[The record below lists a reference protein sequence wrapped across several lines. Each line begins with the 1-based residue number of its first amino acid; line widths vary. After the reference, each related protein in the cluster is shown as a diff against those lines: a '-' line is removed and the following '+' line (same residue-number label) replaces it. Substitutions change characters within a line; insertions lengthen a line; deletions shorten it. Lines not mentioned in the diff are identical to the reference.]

1 MLSTALA
8 LAAAGHRVVVVH
20 GLTAS
25 GACTC
30 GRIDCPEST
39 RGKHPVLK
47 SWQRTASDEEQAIRD
62 QFASLRFEPNIG
74 VVLGQQPTGAYVV
87 AIDVDDLAR
96 LTVLENL
103 HGPLPDSRRGKS
115 PRGVRMFYTFSGP
128 TETLKNITGLGGAS
142 GVDVKCAGGQVVV
155 AGRNARGEYVL
166 PDLSVPIAE
175 LPSAWA
181 LAILPAPAP
190 PREISVYDPSDKRAR
205 GRAEKW
211 LRAAT
216 IGEAIHVSRASE
228 GTRNT
233 VLYTS
238 ACRLF
243 PAVYGVGGSMF
254 EARSELGSAARAAG
268 LDDPEIQRTLDSADR
283 KVVESGSVRVPPDRP
298 KLRVV
303 EPGETN
309 LSVYDEPPPEV
320 ELIEDNGSPSKIAEN
335 VARML
340 TVYPGGGPRLDEFAD
355 TITLGGEPL
364 ADRDVS
370 IVQGWLHARP
380 SRERVRASAET
391 TYAGIL
397 LAAGRRSFHPVKEWL
412 ASLAW
417 DGKPR
422 LDKLAVTYL
431 GVPDSPYT
439 RAVGRCFLLGA
450 VARVH
455 QPGAQVDALPIL
467 EGAQGV
473 GKSSALRILA
483 GPWFGDT
490 PLDLAS
496 KDSMQNLRG
505 VLIYELG
512 EFESLS
518 KHDAARLKAFITS
531 RVDRY
536 RPPYG
541 RATIERP
548 RSTVFAGTTNAWTYV
563 SDESGGR
570 RFLPLECGRL
580 SLDALAKDREQLW
593 AEAMARRSERHWL
606 TGQDELDA
614 AAAVDLRH
622 QHDSWEDQL
631 RSALIGKTELT
642 TLEGLALVRV
652 EVGRQTRA
660 DAMRLAAAMRRLG
673 WEKARGVGGGGN
685 CRGYRKGVKV
695 G

>member
-1 MLSTALA
+1 MLITALA

-96 LTVLENL
+96 LTVLEDL

-155 AGRNARGEYVL
+155 AGRNARGEYVM

-181 LAILPAPAP
+181 LAILPPPAP
-190 PREISVYDPSDKRAR
+190 PRELAAYDPSDKRAR

-254 EARSELGSAARAAG
+254 EARSELGNAARAAG

-283 KVVESGSVRVPPDRP
+283 KVVESGSVRVPPPR
-298 KLRVV
+298 LRVV
-303 EPGETN
+303 EPGE
-309 LSVYDEPPPEV
+309 VYDEPPPEV
-320 ELIEDNGSPSKIAEN
+320 ELVMDDGKPAKIAEN

-340 TVYPGGGPRLDEFAD
+340 ALYPGGPPRLDEFAD
-355 TITLGGEPL
+355 RVILDGRPL
-364 ADRDVS
+364 KDSDVS
-370 IVQGWLHARP
+370 VVQGWLF
-380 SRERVRASAET
+380 SRSPKVRASAET
-391 TYAGIL
+391 VWAGIL
-397 LAAGRRSFHPVKEWL
+397 LAASRSAFHPVRDWFR
-412 ASLAW
+412 SLVW
-417 DGKPR
+417 DGTAR
-422 LDKLAVTYL
+422 LNWLLPAYFGTEDTDYH
-431 GVPDSPYT
+431 
-439 RAVGRCFLLGA
+439 RAVGAGFVLGM
-450 VARVH
+450 VARVMR
-455 QPGAQVDALPIL
+455 PGCQVDTLPVF
-467 EGAQGV
+467 EGKQGAR
-473 GKSSALRILA
+473 KSSALRVLA
-483 GPWFGDT
+483 GNEWFDDGMID
-490 PLDLAS
+490 PAN
-496 KDSMQNLRG
+496 KDSEAGLQGIL
-505 VLIYELG
+505 LHEIA
-512 EFESLS
+512 EFDGLTRKGNKE
-518 KHDAARLKAFITS
+518 AIKAFIS
-531 RVDRY
+531 RRVGRY
-536 RPPYG
+536 RPSYG
-541 RATIERP
+541 RVFVERP
-548 RSTVFAGTTNAWTYV
+548 RQSCFAGTTNSSTYLD
-563 SDESGGR
+563 DETGAR
-570 RFLPLECGRL
+570 RFRPVVCEDIDLAALER
-580 SLDALAKDREQLW
+580 DRSQLW
-593 AEAMARRSERHWL
+593 AEAVARFDRGEQWWL
-606 TGQDELDA
+606 PPELEQHAADA
-614 AAAVDLRH
+614 ADARYH
-622 QHDSWEDQL
+622 HDSWEERL
-631 RSALIGKTELT
+631 SIALADLTEVTALA
-642 TLEGLALVRV
+642 GLAALNID
-652 EVGRQTRA
+652 VGKQTRG
-660 DAMRLAAAMRRLG
+660 DQMRFSVVMKRLG
-673 WEKARGVGGGGN
+673 W
-685 CRGYRKGVKV
+685 VKV
-695 G
+695 RTMVTGRREYRYARVGKSGGEK

>member
-1 MLSTALA
+1 MLTTALA

-96 LTVLENL
+96 LTVLEDL

-190 PREISVYDPSDKRAR
+190 PRELSVYDPSDKRAR

-254 EARSELGSAARAAG
+254 EARSELGNAARAAG

-303 EPGETN
+303 EPGE
-309 LSVYDEPPPEV
+309 VYDEPPPEV
-320 ELIEDNGSPSKIAEN
+320 ELVMDDGKPAKIAEN

-340 TVYPGGGPRLDEFAD
+340 ALYPGGPPRLDEFAD
-355 TITLGGEPL
+355 RVVWPSGKALKDSD
-364 ADRDVS
+364 ASR
-370 IVQGWLHARP
+370 VQGWLMLQRT
-380 SRERVRASAET
+380 RVKASADT
-391 TYAGIL
+391 VWAGLL
-397 LAAGRRSFHPVKEWL
+397 LAAEGAAFHPVRAWL
-412 ASLAW
+412 DGLRW
-417 DGKPR
+417 DGRAR
-422 LDKLAVTYL
+422 LDFLFSAYFGTE
-431 GVPDSPYT
+431 DSPYT
-439 RAVGRCFLLGA
+439 RATARCFLIA
-450 VARVH
+450 MIARVRA
-455 QPGAQVDALPIL
+455 PGCQVDTMPVL
-467 EGAQGV
+467 EGEQGV
-473 GKSSALRILA
+473 RKSSALRALA
-483 GPWFGDT
+483 GDWFVDSVI
-490 PLDLAS
+490 DLSS
-496 KDSMQNLRG
+496 KDAMQNLQG
-505 VLIYELG
+505 TWLQEIPELDK
-512 EFESLS
+512 LS
-518 KHDAARLKAFITS
+518 SSANMAKLKAFVTQ
-531 RVDRY
+531 REDKY
-536 RPPYG
+536 RPSYG
-541 RATIERP
+541 RTTVVRP
-548 RSTVFAGTTNAWTYV
+548 RQTCFAATTNSGQYL
-563 SDESGGR
+563 SDDTGGR
-570 RFLPLECGRL
+570 RFRPVKCGEIDLEALKRDRDQLWAEASDRHAKGEPWWFDSAMERTAAELVDERYQHDSWEERLATLLMGRQEVT
-580 SLDALAKDREQLW
+580 SLDALAL
-593 AEAMARRSERHWL
+593 L
-606 TGQDELDA
+606 G
-614 AAAVDLRH
+614 
-622 QHDSWEDQL
+622 
-631 RSALIGKTELT
+631 
-642 TLEGLALVRV
+642 V
-652 EVGRQTRA
+652 EVGKQTRS
-660 DAMRLAAAMRRLG
+660 DAMRVGTALRRMKWDRVRHMAAGVRSYRYERR
-673 WEKARGVGGGGN
+673 
-685 CRGYRKGVKV
+685 VK
-695 G
+695 